1 MQKITVKITS
11 KDFHNLIN
19 SGQLKVSSEDL
30 KFIKSQMITKPKL
43 IDNRIVL
50 TKNDLLNKLKS
61 NSDNF
66 LLNLELC

>member
-50 TKNDLLNKLKS
+50 TKNHLLNKLKS